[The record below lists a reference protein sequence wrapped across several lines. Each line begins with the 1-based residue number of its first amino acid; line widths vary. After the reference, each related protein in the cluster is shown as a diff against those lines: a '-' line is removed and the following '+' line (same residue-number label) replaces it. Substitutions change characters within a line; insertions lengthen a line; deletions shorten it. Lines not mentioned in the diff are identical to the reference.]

1 MTRSQYAIHRIYIMM
16 STDNRIASSQS
27 NPEETFQDFL
37 TYAELLNTPQL
48 ARLYIFALRE
58 GPVEIE
64 LIKILSLISSTMILR
79 YTNLNI
85 YLVLVKYTE
94 APQAGI

>member
-1 MTRSQYAIHRIYIMM
+1 MM

-64 LIKILSLISSTMILR
+64 LIKTELDMPHSTAYKYLRRLEEMDILT
-79 YTNLNI
+79 
-85 YLVLVKYTE
+85 
-94 APQAGI
+94 